1 MQRYTMNMG
10 AGLAGLRL
18 QEVPRPVPG
27 PGEVLVGVGA
37 ASLNYRD
44 VAILVNGSYPL
55 PVKADVVALAD
66 GSGEVVETGAGVD
79 RVSPGDRVIASVFPQ
94 WLDGPFRMEVAPQL
108 GGSLDGMLSEYV
120 CLPQHALV
128 RIPDTLG
135 YEEAA
140 TLPCAA
146 LTAWH
151 AVTAAGPLSPGERVL
166 TLGSG
171 AVSLFALQFA
181 HALGAETIVTTS
193 DDRKSGA
200 LRALGARHVVNY
212 RTEPD
217 WAGEVRRLAA
227 GVDRVIETAG
237 SSLAQSLRATR
248 LGGAVSLV
256 GTRGGPAHV
265 DVAALFA
272 SGATVR
278 PIAIGNRMQLE
289 AMVDVIGRHA
299 LRPVVDKV
307 FPFADASAAFAY
319 YVSGAAFGKVVIRLH
334 D

>member
-1 MQRYTMNMG
+1 MR
-10 AGLAGLRL
+10 R
-18 QEVPRPVPG
+18 
-27 PGEVLVGVGA
+27 
-37 ASLNYRD
+37 S
-44 VAILVNGSYPL
+44 S
-55 PVKADVVALAD
+55 
-66 GSGEVVETGAGVD
+66 
-79 RVSPGDRVIASVFPQ
+79 
-94 WLDGPFRMEVAPQL
+94 
-108 GGSLDGMLSEYV
+108 
-120 CLPQHALV
+120 
-128 RIPDTLG
+128 
-135 YEEAA
+135 
-140 TLPCAA
+140 
-146 LTAWH
+146 
-151 AVTAAGPLSPGERVL
+151 
-166 TLGSG
+166 
-171 AVSLFALQFA
+171 AVSLFALEFA

-227 GVDRVIETAG
+227 GAGVDRVIETAG

-248 LGGAVSLV
+248 LGGSVSLV
-256 GTRGGPAHV
+256 GTRGGPAQV

-289 AMVDVIGRHA
+289 AMVDVIGRQA

-307 FPFADASAAFAY
+307 FAFADASAAFAY